1 MVSAANVLGLV
12 TRNRANAGRFFVNST
27 VPAVLAVM
35 VLMIVSGG
43 WAGLGGS
50 SLPTTAGT
58 TAQASL
64 STGIDILP
72 LSSATPISPEFWGI
86 NLEPTRPFNV
96 SDAHALATTPVTY
109 IRYPGGV
116 TADEMN
122 YTSGIITNATGV
134 ASHAATPPGNF
145 TKSCEA
151 IRCHAIFDLP
161 AEIARPATAAYYVSY
176 VEHTL
181 GFTPSYWEIGNT
193 PSAWNHYDQP
203 WSTWATAPKSKVT
216 IPEYTSLLLNFT
228 AAVRA
233 VDPTTPI
240 IAPAIGQGTSNGIP
254 TCSTW
259 CGPVVASDGANLS
272 GVPVHSYV
280 ADLVP
285 ADTSLPSYFSR
296 LTTSL
301 YALPT
306 VVPTYRAIIAHNFS
320 GTLPLFLD
328 EVGVVNS
335 FTGSQETFGNYTK
348 QLYGGLFQ
356 AAEVTQLLALDVANV
371 DWFAWASTSGFGWYG
386 LGGGPWSPTGQ
397 VFQTFM
403 TQLYGQYDPTTV
415 LGSSTLYAAATTDG
429 TNLSLLVVNVNTTG
443 SFSFPLGALF
453 SGKVNE
459 TSWAVG
465 SKITV
470 YPPAANTTATDLPL
484 SVSVWRGHGIGSAS
498 AKYSVTFTESG
509 LSTGTSWSV
518 TLNGNL
524 ESSTGT
530 SISFSE
536 PDGAYSYSVGS
547 VSGYT
552 SSPSSGTVTVNGVPV
567 GVPITFTAATLAVTV
582 SPTQGPV
589 GSTVTVSGTGFA
601 PSTKLK
607 SLVFDSKTIA
617 SCTSGS
623 LTAGA
628 QGTYSCTFKV
638 PTGTSGTTV
647 KATNV
652 GGKAATGKFTVTTPK
667 LTVSPVKGAVGST
680 VTVSGTG
687 FSLST
692 KLKSLVFDSKT
703 ITGLYQRFAD
713 GGCQGDFQ
721 LHVEGTE
728 WDVWD
733 DGQSDGCG
741 RQDGGRA
748 LHGDDG
754 LGVGDARTRAGHVT
768 PSDELAEPERCFRD
782 GGDARSPESEV
793 FAVTGWNSNSR
804 VVGGRPAQTG
814 PAVAS
819 SGSLAIPHREP
830 RIAERPH

>member
-1 MVSAANVLGLV
+1 M
-12 TRNRANAGRFFVNST
+12 
-27 VPAVLAVM
+27 
-35 VLMIVSGG
+35 
-43 WAGLGGS
+43 
-50 SLPTTAGT
+50 
-58 TAQASL
+58 
-64 STGIDILP
+64 
-72 LSSATPISPEFWGI
+72 
-86 NLEPTRPFNV
+86 
-96 SDAHALATTPVTY
+96 
-109 IRYPGGV
+109 
-116 TADEMN
+116 
-122 YTSGIITNATGV
+122 
-134 ASHAATPPGNF
+134 
-145 TKSCEA
+145 
-151 IRCHAIFDLP
+151 
-161 AEIARPATAAYYVSY
+161 
-176 VEHTL
+176 
-181 GFTPSYWEIGNT
+181 
-193 PSAWNHYDQP
+193 
-203 WSTWATAPKSKVT
+203 
-216 IPEYTSLLLNFT
+216 
-228 AAVRA
+228 
-233 VDPTTPI
+233 
-240 IAPAIGQGTSNGIP
+240 
-254 TCSTW
+254 
-259 CGPVVASDGANLS
+259 
-272 GVPVHSYV
+272 
-280 ADLVP
+280 
-285 ADTSLPSYFSR
+285 
-296 LTTSL
+296 
-301 YALPT
+301 
-306 VVPTYRAIIAHNFS
+306 VPTYRAIIVHNFS

-386 LGGGPWSPTGQ
+386 SGGGPWSPTGQ

-470 YPPAANTTATDLPL
+470 YPPAANTTATALPL

-623 LTAGA
+623 LTAAA
-628 QGTYSCTFKV
+628 QGTFSCTFKV

-703 ITGLYQRFAD
+703 ITGCTSGSLTAGAKGTFSCTLKVPSGTSGTTVKATD
-713 GGCQGDFQ
+713 VGGKTATGKFTVTTGSASATPALEPDTSLQATN
-721 LHVEGTE
+721 LPSR
-728 WDVWD
+728 
-733 DGQSDGCG
+733 SDASGM
-741 RQDGGRA
+741 A
-748 LHGDDG
+748 
-754 LGVGDARTRAGHVT
+754 AT
-768 PSDELAEPERCFRD
+768 PC
-782 GGDARSPESEV
+782 SPESEV

-814 PAVAS
+814 PAAAS
-819 SGSLAIPHREP
+819 SGSLAIPHREL
-830 RIAERPH
+830 RNAERPH